1 MQPIITNSWAPS
13 HPAANACSC
22 YYGSSPYGSVPTS
35 SWGSEG
41 DQPWSAEDS
50 SLWGSSSPNTI
61 WTDDFYYGPSKPC
74 VGWLCLMGSGGF
86 WGGVSSHVPLQVPR
100 YIGSPFFP
108 PFPSFLQ
115 PVFVPLGR
123 RPDPREG
130 PRLAATAVGEGC
142 VGESGSGGLCM
153 SGRVLPLLL
162 ARKASQSFHPPRTLQ
177 RAWRWRWRTRRCT
190 LRS

>member
-74 VGWLCLMGSGGF
+74 VGWLCLMGRGGF

-142 VGESGSGGLCM
+142 VCGSGSGVCAYRCVCSRFSSHARL
-153 SGRVLPLLL
+153 LNLFILL
-162 ARKASQSFHPPRTLQ
+162 APCREPGGGDGGPGDVL
-177 RAWRWRWRTRRCT
+177 
-190 LRS
+190 